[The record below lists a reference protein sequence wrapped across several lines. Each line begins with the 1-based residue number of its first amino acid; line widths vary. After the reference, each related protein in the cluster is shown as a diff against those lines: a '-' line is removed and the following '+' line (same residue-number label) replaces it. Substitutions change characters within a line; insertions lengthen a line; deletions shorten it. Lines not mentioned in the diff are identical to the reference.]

1 MKLESPLFGT
11 LEVSEEKIIEFPAGL
26 PGFEHC
32 HRFTLVHEE
41 TAEPQV
47 FLLQSIEEPDI
58 ALSITPAANLGLVIE
73 FGLTD
78 EEVAHLQLKDPADAL
93 VTVIVRK
100 ADVQT
105 DGVSPEDTGLRA
117 NYMAPVVINVNARRG
132 LQKVITR
139 MGCEIILRAEY

>member
-1 MKLESPLFGT
+1 MKIESPLFGT
-11 LEVSEEKIIEFPAGL
+11 LEVSEEKIIEFPVGM
-26 PGFEHC
+26 PGFEQC

-41 TAEPQV
+41 SAEPHV

-78 EEVAHLQLKDPADAL
+78 EEVEHLQLKDPADAL

-100 ADVQT
+100 AET
-105 DGVSPEDTGLRA
+105 DENSPEDTGLRA
-117 NYMAPVVINVNARRG
+117 NYMAPVIINVNARRG

-139 MGCEIILRAEY
+139 MGCEIVLRAEY